1 VIQSLTGEIVM
12 FLMLQAGTG
21 AAAPAAAGTA
31 GAAGA
36 VGPLLES
43 KSLLGYIAAGGFV
56 AVVLL
61 LLSALA
67 VGLVIANGAM
77 LRKTALAKPG
87 TTNSLEM
94 LLRERKV
101 DQAIAFCRA
110 AENDCFLTRVLG
122 AGLSKARS
130 SQFGVLEAKPVM
142 EEAGRREADKLDR
155 VTYAI
160 RVVAD
165 LAPMLGLLGTVIG
178 IIKAFATIGGA
189 EGASRSAQLSA
200 NMSEAL
206 VNTALGLAIAI
217 PCLMCHAFFKRQT
230 EAVLGELADTAD
242 RLISILQQPAAGVR
256 QAAAAPA
263 APAAAAPA
271 GNGSVP
277 LAAGA
282 PA

>member
-1 VIQSLTGEIVM
+1 MFVMMQTGGG
-12 FLMLQAGTG
+12 AAATGTG
-21 AAAPAAAGTA
+21 AATGAAA
-31 GAAGA
+31 AA
-36 VGPLLES
+36 PLLES

-67 VGLVIANGAM
+67 VGLVIANAAM

-94 LLRERKV
+94 LLRERRLE
-101 DQAIAFCRA
+101 QAISFCRT
-110 AENDCFLTRVLG
+110 AENDCFLTRVLV
-122 AGLSKARS
+122 AGLTKVRS

-217 PCLMCHAFFKRQT
+217 PCLMCHAFFKRRT
-230 EAVLGELADTAD
+230 EAVLGELADTAE
-242 RLISILQQPAAGVR
+242 RLISILQQPAP
-256 QAAAAPA
+256 AARPVAAVPLAPTPPTSSANPAPAPA
-263 APAAAAPA
+263 ATT

-277 LAAGA
+277 LAGA
-282 PA
+282 TA